1 MLSVQECRK
10 RLGSKAKDL
19 TDENL
24 ELVRDQLYI
33 LAGLAF
39 THWKEN
45 CSSTKGE
52 NNLSPFVGEQ
62 PTSTPLPTGE
72 LADAK

>member
-1 MLSVQECRK
+1 MLSVEQCK
-10 RLGSKAKDL
+10 KILGERARNY
-19 TDENL
+19 TDEQL
-24 ELVRDQLYI
+24 EAIRDELYI

-39 THWKEN
+39 EHWKH

-52 NNLSPFVGEQ
+52 EKSSSFAGEQ
-62 PTSTPLPTGE
+62 PASTPLPTGE